1 MTKLRHALHGASN
14 MPRAKA
20 ILQSE
25 FPYNIS
31 ARCINR
37 EWFNI
42 PMDEVWDIFCQELT
56 RTSNEHN
63 LVIHSFV
70 LMSNHYHLIA
80 STPKAN
86 ISKCMQQF
94 MHRTSKR
101 LTSAGNRINESF
113 AGRHYKCILQHPN
126 YYLNAYKYNYR
137 NPVTAGI
144 CKLVEEY
151 PYSSLSGKLK
161 RTPVSIPLCEDTT
174 LSMDPVGTLSW
185 LNTAPSPERL
195 EGFRFGLKHQYFRSK
210 KNRINN
216 RPLIT
221 ENDIL

>member
-1 MTKLRHALHGASN
+1 

-42 PMDEVWDIFCQELT
+42 PMQDVWDIFCHELADT
-56 RTSNEHN
+56 VKDKN
-63 LVIHSFV
+63 LVVHSFV

-80 STPKAN
+80 STPDAN
-86 ISKCMQQF
+86 ISQCMHQF
-94 MHRTSKR
+94 MTRTSRK
-101 LTSAGNRINESF
+101 LTRTGNRLNETF

-137 NPVTAGI
+137 NPVAAGM
-144 CKLVEEY
+144 CALVEEY
-151 PYSSLSGKLK
+151 PYSTLHGKLK
-161 RTPVSIPLCEDTT
+161 LSRPTIPVCDDTT
-174 LSMDPVGTLSW
+174 LISDLRGTLEW
-185 LNTAPSPERL
+185 LNTAPSLQKL
-195 EGFRFGLKHQYFRSK
+195 EGVRFGLKHQFFKSK
-210 KNRINN
+210 KIRNDNKPMIS
-216 RPLIT
+216 
-221 ENDIL
+221 ENDVL